1 MVYYAVLEQPKRNM
15 FSSFF
20 FAAAFQ
26 VLPFYQQDPAR
37 DFYALRPFWSREA
50 ETTDVLWPLFTS
62 HRDWWRFAFFVHG
75 QTAGDGGYQF
85 EIMPFWWN
93 GREGRVREDEAEADA
108 TERVPPEA
116 DATERVPPVGD
127 STYWG
132 LFPLYG
138 RHPHILLMYDWRFC
152 LWPLWMQ
159 YRTPRPKESRWMT
172 SNVVLFPFVHWRDD
186 GSWGF
191 WPLYSFAH
199 NRADDHTSVLWPI
212 WNWKTCLPDRDT
224 GGAGSAWMLWPLA
237 GRVDRER
244 ERQWLFLPPL
254 FSYAE
259 TKDGWRLRCP
269 LPFVEVERLATRAR
283 TSVFPFYEHIE
294 NLRYV
299 DRRPDDELTRFGWRL
314 VELLPDETRV
324 FPFWVSRKDGSYFR
338 LWPFWESSVA
348 ADGTR
353 RGRFLSL
360 FPIRWVPA
368 VDRNWAKFW
377 TLYEREEGPGAT
389 TRHSLLWGL
398 IRWTT
403 ENEDE

>member
-1 MVYYAVLEQPKRNM
+1 MISA
-15 FSSFF
+15 FI
-20 FAAAFQ
+20 FATAFQ
-26 VLPFYQQDPAR
+26 VLPFYQQDPAH
-37 DFYALRPFWSREA
+37 DFYALRPFWSREG

-62 HRDWWRFAFFVHG
+62 HRDWWRFAFLAHG

-85 EIMPFWWN
+85 EILPVWWN
-93 GREGRVREDEAEADA
+93 GKEGERGTGNGEREA
-108 TERVPPEA
+108 
-116 DATERVPPVGD
+116 GD
-127 STYWG
+127 GTYWG

-138 RHPHILLMYDWRFC
+138 RHPHVLMMYDWRFC
-152 LWPLWMQ
+152 LWPLWMR
-159 YRTPRPKESRWMT
+159 YRTPRPKEKRWMT
-172 SNVVLFPFVHWRDD
+172 TNAVLFPFVHWRDD

-191 WPLYSFAH
+191 WPLYMFAH

-212 WNWKTCLPDRDT
+212 WNWKTSFADRDT
-224 GGAGSAWMLWPLA
+224 GGAGTSWMLWPLA

-244 ERQWLFLPPL
+244 ESQWLFLPPL

-259 TKDGWRLRCP
+259 TKDGWRGRFPWP
-269 LPFVEVERLATRAR
+269 LVEVERFAKRSR
-283 TSVFPFYEHIE
+283 TSVFPLYERIE
-294 NLRYV
+294 NFRYF
-299 DRRPDDELTRFGWRL
+299 DGAKEDEIWRFGWRL

-338 LWPFWESSVA
+338 LWPLWESSRA

-377 TLYEREEGPGAT
+377 TFYEREAAPGAA

-398 IRWTT
+398 VRWTT
-403 ENEDE
+403 EAGDE